1 MIKFSSVFNEKTS
14 TTLPPTYPL
23 KVRQVYIKNNN
34 NNNNGTR
41 QQNPR

>member
-14 TTLPPTYPL
+14 TTLPPTFPQ